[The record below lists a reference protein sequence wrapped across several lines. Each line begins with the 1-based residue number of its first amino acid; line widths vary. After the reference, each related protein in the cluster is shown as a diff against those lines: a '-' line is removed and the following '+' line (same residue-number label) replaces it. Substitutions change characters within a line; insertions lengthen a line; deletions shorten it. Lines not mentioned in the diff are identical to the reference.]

1 MFKNLFKRNKKN
13 ENENKDKAKLYKQD
27 VAEDKLKE
35 DYYLEEK
42 NRWEKKKMLMKT
54 NLNKVF
60 FEKLMHGLDKTR
72 KEMTNRIDNV

>member
-42 NRWEKKKMLMKT
+42 KQMGKK
-54 NLNKVF
+54 
-60 FEKLMHGLDKTR
+60 R
-72 KEMTNRIDNV
+72 KC